1 MMDIALE
8 RGRSLTDEVLT
19 LLKEVIRGLQ
29 VPPERMTENVNRSG
43 GPISAEAVTPK
54 LGHKIGRQAAHGVI
68 YHAAQEAGSRGRGQ
82 DLLEVLSRHP

>member
-29 VPPERMTENVNRSG
+29 VPPEE
-43 GPISAEAVTPK
+43 
-54 LGHKIGRQAAHGVI
+54 
-68 YHAAQEAGSRGRGQ
+68 
-82 DLLEVLSRHP
+82 